1 MADNINILG
10 DIRIAENS
18 SNKPSLDA
26 KQIELS
32 IRGAIFRSRQQLL
45 TLLVDSKL
53 RSAFCSPTPNDSYE
67 LFQDSLREELDVL
80 WDIDIYASKYGLT
93 KKEHEAVLS
102 CSKMMEEYLDNF
114 ELWQKLERDSARK

>member
-45 TLLVDSKL
+45 T
-53 RSAFCSPTPNDSYE
+53 CS
-67 LFQDSLREELDVL
+67 L
-80 WDIDIYASKYGLT
+80 I
-93 KKEHEAVLS
+93 LS
-102 CSKMMEEYLDNF
+102 CDQHFVRPRPK
-114 ELWQKLERDSARK
+114 